1 MTDLWGSLLRRGLRL
16 GLDRGLLGGSPPWL
30 VLGGLAL
37 LGYLLSRAMERHPEV
52 VIRVRPGTGRHL
64 RGHRGEALAGRPQV
78 TEPGPAGGGV
88 TMVA

>member
-52 VIRVRPGTGRHL
+52 VIRSDLVPGDIF
-64 RGHRGEALAGRPQV
+64 EV
-78 TEPGPAGGGV
+78 TEVKP
-88 TMVA
+88 